1 MAQTAKN
8 QKFEMLFDWFD
19 QNDDGSLTEDDFIA
33 MASLFTELT
42 HPDDR
47 PNKDALRAAF
57 ARWWRILLEAA
68 GTQDRIERPEFISIM
83 HSHITGSQHFEDVV
97 MGIADA
103 LMQALDTDGNG
114 TLTGDEYVQMYSS
127 LGVNQ
132 DISAASFQRLDRN
145 GDGVISQAEFRSAI
159 EDFYLSDDDA
169 PGNWLLGPTV
179 PGR

>member
-68 GTQDRIERPEFISIM
+68 GRSSPGDA
-83 HSHITGSQHFEDVV
+83 GSAGSD
-97 MGIADA
+97 IA
-103 LMQALDTDGNG
+103 
-114 TLTGDEYVQMYSS
+114 GDLLSAGLS
-127 LGVNQ
+127 LP
-132 DISAASFQRLDRN
+132 R
-145 GDGVISQAEFRSAI
+145 
-159 EDFYLSDDDA
+159 
-169 PGNWLLGPTV
+169 